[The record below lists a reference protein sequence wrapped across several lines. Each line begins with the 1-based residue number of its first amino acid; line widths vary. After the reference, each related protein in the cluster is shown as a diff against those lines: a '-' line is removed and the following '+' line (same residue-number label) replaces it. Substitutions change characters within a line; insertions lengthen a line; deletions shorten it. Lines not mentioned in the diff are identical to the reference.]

1 MTSDKF
7 AVRGRVCVCVC
18 VRRCVCTR
26 VCVCVCGCV
35 WVVYLGFVDGKIIL
49 DNHGGGVRGFYFTK
63 INNIVRYLY
72 MLHDRDKH
80 PDLVIIY
87 HNLIVHYYITRD
99 IIIG

>member
-1 MTSDKF
+1 MCVCVC
-7 AVRGRVCVCVC
+7 VRAHVCVCRGVCVCVC
-18 VRRCVCTR
+18 V
-26 VCVCVCGCV
+26 
-35 WVVYLGFVDGKIIL
+35 VYLGFVGGKIIL
-49 DNHGGGVRGFYFTK
+49 ENHGGGGRGFYFPK
-63 INNIVRYLY
+63 INDIVRYLY